1 MTQLEAAGN
10 GTITEEM
17 RQVAAYENLDAEYVR
32 AQVALGRVVIPKN
45 SHRSFPARGIGK
57 GLTTKINANIGTSP
71 SHFDIEEELTKLEIS
86 AAAGADAVMD
96 LSTGGDLD
104 RTLSTILDRSPV
116 MIGTV
121 PIYKSVSKLLAAGKQ
136 CVDLT
141 ADDLFDEIEA
151 QGKAGVDFI
160 TVHCGITRASLQAL
174 KSCDRLMGI
183 VSRGGSMLAE
193 WIYANEAEN
202 PLYTQ
207 YDRLL
212 EIARTHDMTLSL
224 GDGLRPGTIF
234 DAEDR
239 AQLTELII
247 LGELAQRARAAG
259 VQVMIEGPG
268 HVPLNRIAG
277 DMHLQKRICGD
288 APYYVLG
295 PLPTD
300 IAAGYDH
307 IAGAIGGAIAAANG
321 ADFLCYVTPAEHLT
335 LPDIDAVRE
344 GVIASKIA
352 AHIGDLEKGIA
363 SAWDRDRAMSTA
375 RNRFDWTGMFAAAID
390 PVKARR
396 MRNQSEDKDRDVCT
410 MCGDFCALKTYER
423 AVACDKKKDSDSRI

>member
-1 MTQLEAAGN
+1 MTQLESAGN
-10 GTITEEM
+10 GKITEEM
-17 RQVAAYENLDAEYVR
+17 RQVAEYEHLDAEYIR
-32 AQVALGRVVIPKN
+32 EQVALGRVVIPKN
-45 SHRSFPARGIGK
+45 IHRSFLARGIGK

-71 SHFDIEEELTKLEIS
+71 SHFNLDEELAKLDVSVE
-86 AAAGADAVMD
+86 AGADAVMD

-104 RTLSTILDRSPV
+104 RTLSVILERSPV

-121 PIYKSVSKLLAAGKQ
+121 PIYKSVSKLMASGREV
-136 CVDLT
+136 VDLT

-160 TVHCGITRASLQAL
+160 TVHCGITRSSLRAL
-174 KSCDRLMGI
+174 KYCGRLMGI

-193 WIYANEAEN
+193 WIYANDAEN
-202 PLYTQ
+202 PLYAE

-239 AQLTELII
+239 AQMTELIL

-268 HVPLNRIAG
+268 HVPLSRIAG
-277 DMHLQKRICGD
+277 DMKLQKRICGE

-321 ADFLCYVTPAEHLT
+321 ADFLCYVTPAEHLA
-335 LPDIDAVRE
+335 LPDVDAVRE
-344 GVIASKIA
+344 GVIASRIA

-363 SAWDRDRAMSTA
+363 SAWARDRAMSTA
-375 RNRFDWTGMFAAAID
+375 RNRFDWPGMFAAALD
-390 PVKARR
+390 PVKARS
-396 MRNQSEDKDRDVCT
+396 MRNHSEDKDRDVCT

-423 AVACDKKKDSDSRI
+423 AMQCDKKKDDELL

>member
-10 GTITEEM
+10 GKITEEM
-17 RQVAAYENLDAEYVR
+17 RQVAEYEHLDAEFIR
-32 AQVALGRVVIPKN
+32 EQVAFGRVVIPKN
-45 SHRSFPARGIGK
+45 IHRSFSARGIGK

-71 SHFDIEEELTKLEIS
+71 SHFNLDEELAKLDVSVE
-86 AAAGADAVMD
+86 AGADAVMD

-104 RTLSTILDRSPV
+104 RTLSVILERSPV

-121 PIYKSVSKLLAAGKQ
+121 PIYKSVSKLMAAGKQ
-136 CVDLT
+136 VVDLT

-160 TVHCGITRASLQAL
+160 TVHCGITRSSLRAL
-174 KSCDRLMGI
+174 KSCGRLMGI

-193 WIYANEAEN
+193 WIYANDTEN
-202 PLYTQ
+202 PLYAE

-212 EIARTHDMTLSL
+212 EIARAHDMTLSL

-239 AQLTELII
+239 AQMTELII
-247 LGELAQRARAAG
+247 LGELAQRAREAG

-268 HVPLNRIAG
+268 HVPLSRIAG
-277 DMHLQKRICGD
+277 DMHQQKRICGE

-307 IAGAIGGAIAAANG
+307 IAGAVGGAIAAANG
-321 ADFLCYVTPAEHLT
+321 ADFLCYVTPAEHLA
-335 LPDIDAVRE
+335 LPDVDAVRE
-344 GVIASKIA
+344 GVIASRIA

-363 SAWDRDRAMSTA
+363 SAWARDRAMSTA
-375 RNRFDWTGMFAAAID
+375 RNRFDWPGMFAAALD
-390 PVKARR
+390 PVKARS
-396 MRNQSEDKDRDVCT
+396 MRNHSEDKDRDVCT

-423 AVACDKKKDSDSRI
+423 AVKCDKNRDDELL